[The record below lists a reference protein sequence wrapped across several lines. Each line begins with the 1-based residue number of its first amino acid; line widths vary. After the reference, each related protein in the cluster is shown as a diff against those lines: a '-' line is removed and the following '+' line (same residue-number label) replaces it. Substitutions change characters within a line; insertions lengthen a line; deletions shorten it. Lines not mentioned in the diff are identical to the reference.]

1 LLATT
6 TTLIDSHR
14 MPVTR
19 PADGSADDS
28 PYRSRA
34 VRLTPPLDVP
44 VMPEMPVEAATS
56 LVPPAA
62 VRTSCS
68 HSAEGG
74 LTGNAAGRKLTTP
87 RQPTVKPV
95 LDQTRYVQP
104 TKPPVQSPMAEPLP
118 ATPSRLRTSFTP
130 QADPP
135 GPSQT
140 LPPRSARP
148 TLGRLVLPSV
158 GSSDPTQAP
167 APPLAAT
174 HEEIDRKI
182 EAIYGVRQESDVVIF
197 RSHRPEASE
206 IQIAGDFND
215 WMPHTTPMRRLPDG
229 DFEARLKLPKGRYRY
244 RLVVDGRWSHDLFNP
259 AIETNEYGELNSVVE
274 IKQ

>member
-1 LLATT
+1 MERLTKDAERLLATT
-6 TTLIDSHR
+6 TTLIDSRR

-19 PADGSADDS
+19 PAAII
-28 PYRSRA
+28 
-34 VRLTPPLDVP
+34 PPLDVP
-44 VMPEMPVEAATS
+44 AMPEMPVEAATS
-56 LVPPAA
+56 RVPPAA
-62 VRTSCS
+62 MRTSCS

-74 LTGNAAGRKLTTP
+74 LTSNAADGKLTTP

-118 ATPSRLRTSFTP
+118 ATFTP

-135 GPSQT
+135 S
-140 LPPRSARP
+140 
-148 TLGRLVLPSV
+148 SV
-158 GSSDPTQAP
+158 GSFDPTQAP
-167 APPLAAT
+167 APQRVAT

-229 DFEARLKLPKGRYRY
+229 DFEARLKLPRGRYRY

-259 AIETNEYGELNSVVE
+259 TIETNEYGELNSVVE